1 MPGAIPS
8 ASVFLEQVANWD
20 GKTQDVYRALTAAF
34 EAADYLDCIKNLR
47 ARNIDPPSYINSL
60 DKVSSY
66 SILVHRAWFVTVW

>member
-34 EAADYLDCIKNLR
+34 KAADYLDCIKNLR
-47 ARNIDPPSYINSL
+47 DPRSYINSL

-66 SILVHRAWFVTVW
+66 SNLVH